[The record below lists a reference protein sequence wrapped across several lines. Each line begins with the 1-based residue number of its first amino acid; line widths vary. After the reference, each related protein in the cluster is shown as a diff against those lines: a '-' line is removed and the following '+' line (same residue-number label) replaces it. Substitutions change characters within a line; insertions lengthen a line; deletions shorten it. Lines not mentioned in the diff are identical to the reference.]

1 VKKDWLKDR
10 VQVIEN
16 DLLEE
21 EEGILEHVYLERE
34 LNCKQIHSE

>member
-16 DLLEE
+16 DLLE